1 MNPLRSTPSAS
12 ASRFDAR
19 PHARLRAT
27 ALATGLLTLAGLA
40 AGCRREH
47 PPAAAAPPNQPAV
60 PVKVLKA
67 ELRPVRAT
75 EEVVG
80 TVRARLRASLEA
92 KVPGRIVQLPVVTG
106 QLVRRGDLIAQLEV
120 QEIQARLDQ
129 ARAAAEQAERDLER
143 YAALLKQAAVT
154 RAEYD
159 GMEARARI
167 ARATVAE
174 ALSMLEYARITA
186 PFDGV
191 VSRKFADVGDLA
203 TPGRPL
209 VELEDPA
216 ALRVEADV
224 AEALIGQVQPG
235 ARMRVHAAG
244 RDTPL
249 EAVVSEI
256 APAADPNSRTFRV
269 KLDLPPGA
277 GLRLGQFARVLI
289 PLGETP
295 ALCVPA
301 AAVVRRGQMDLVY
314 VVEDGRARLRLVKV
328 GKSLGPEVE
337 LLSGVQAG
345 DLVVSEGA
353 ARLRDGQPVELP

>member
-1 MNPLRSTPSAS
+1 MNAPKPNPSRPDFTGVRPRPFAAATLS
-12 ASRFDAR
+12 ALALVGLLNGCGHKA
-19 PHARLRAT
+19 PHATGT
-27 ALATGLLTLAGLA
+27 AP
-40 AGCRREH
+40 E
-47 PPAAAAPPNQPAV
+47 PPPV
-60 PVKVLKA
+60 PVQVVKA
-67 ELRPVRAT
+67 ELRPVSAT

-80 TVRARLRASLEA
+80 TVRAKLRANLEA
-92 KVPGRIVQLPVVTG
+92 KVAGRITQMPVVAG
-106 QLVRRGDLIAQLEV
+106 QAVKRGDLIAQLEV

-129 ARAAAEQAERDLER
+129 ARAAAEQAERDLQR
-143 YAALLKQAAVT
+143 YATLLQQKAVT
-154 RAEYD
+154 QAEYD

-174 ALSMLEYARITA
+174 ATTMLEYARITA

-203 TPGRPL
+203 SPGRPL

-216 ALRVEADV
+216 SLRIEADV
-224 AEALIGQVQPG
+224 AEALIDRVQPG
-235 ARMRVHAAG
+235 ARMQVQATG

-249 EAVVSEI
+249 EGVVSEI

-269 KLDLPPGA
+269 KLDLPPNA

-301 AAVVRRGQMDLVY
+301 EAVVRRGQMHLVF
-314 VVEDGRARLRLVKV
+314 VVEEGRARLRLVKV
-328 GKSLGPEVE
+328 GKPLGAEVE
-337 LLSGVQAG
+337 LLSGVQPG
-345 DLVVSEGA
+345 DLVVRTGA
-353 ARLRDGQPVELP
+353 AQLRDGQPVQVP